1 MVRTYTQEKELFQ
14 LIEDQ
19 EKDMRNEATQEP
31 DLAELDEMLSLDSF
45 AAEEKNITAD
55 AIEELMNRSS
65 IPDKEVDEDMIM

>member
-19 EKDMRNEATQEP
+19 EKDMRNNPTQES
-31 DLAELDEMLSLDSF
+31 DLAEKD
-45 AAEEKNITAD
+45 ITAY